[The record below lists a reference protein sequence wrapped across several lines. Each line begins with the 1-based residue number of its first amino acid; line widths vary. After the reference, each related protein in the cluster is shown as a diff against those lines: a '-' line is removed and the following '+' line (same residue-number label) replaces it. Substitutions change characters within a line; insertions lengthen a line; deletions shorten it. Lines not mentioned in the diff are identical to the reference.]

1 MITTWPVE
9 RIETEKR
16 RLTVLQYL
24 AQVPGYEASAHILV
38 LDCRRRGVPTS
49 ADQMRAALAWLM
61 EQELV
66 SLRRAGEDT
75 VARLKARGREAA
87 DGTIF
92 VPGVLRPDP

>member
-16 RLTVLQYL
+16 RLVVLQYL
-24 AQVPGYEASAHILV
+24 AQVPGYEASAHILT

-49 ADQMRAALAWLM
+49 EGQMTGALAWLQ
-61 EQELV
+61 EQELL
-66 SLRRAGEDT
+66 SLRRAGDDY
-75 VARLKARGREAA
+75 VARLSRRGREAA
-87 DGTIF
+87 DGTIY

>member
-16 RLTVLQYL
+16 RLVVLQYL
-24 AQVPGYEASAHILV
+24 AQVPGYEASAHILT
-38 LDCRRRGVPTS
+38 LDCRRRGVPS
-49 ADQMRAALAWLM
+49 SDDQMTGALAWLQ
-61 EQELV
+61 EQCLV
-66 SLRRAGEDT
+66 SLRRTGDDY
-75 VARLKARGREAA
+75 VARLTKRGREAA

>member
-24 AQVPGYEASAHILV
+24 ADVPGYEASSHILT

-49 ADQMRAALAWLM
+49 VDQMTGALAWLQ
-61 EQELV
+61 EQELLT
-66 SLRRAGEDT
+66 LRRAGADY
-75 VARLKARGREAA
+75 VARVTQRGCEAA
-87 DGTIF
+87 DGTIH